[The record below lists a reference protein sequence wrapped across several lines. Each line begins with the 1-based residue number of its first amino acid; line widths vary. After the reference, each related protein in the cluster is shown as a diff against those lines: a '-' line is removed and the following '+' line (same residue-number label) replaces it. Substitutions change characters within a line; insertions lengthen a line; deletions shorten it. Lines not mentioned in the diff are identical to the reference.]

1 MRSAIRLLAPVV
13 VTGVLLPAPVHAHA
27 SLVESNP
34 EDGQVLEAAPDVVSL
49 TLNEPVAEPAFVV
62 ISGAGGEVETAAAE
76 IDGRTVTARV
86 AEELEGGEYTL
97 SYRLISAD
105 AHAVTGTLEFSIE
118 QSAPPTTPPP
128 APTPTPTDEAAPT
141 VAADDSGA
149 DRDRLLVVLGLF
161 ALFMA
166 GLVYYVR
173 ARLQRSAGDR
183 EV

>member
-1 MRSAIRLLAPVV
+1 MRSAVRLLAAVV
-13 VTGVLLPAPVHAHA
+13 VIGGLLPAPAHAHA

-34 EDGQVLEAAPDVVSL
+34 EDGQVLETAPDEVSL

-62 ISGAGGEVETAAAE
+62 ISGTGGEVETAPAV

-86 AEELEGGEYTL
+86 GGELEGGEYTL

-118 QSAPPTTPPP
+118 QSPPPTTAPS
-128 APTPTPTDEAAPT
+128 PTPTPTDEAAPT

-149 DRDRLLVVLGLF
+149 DRDTLLLVLGLF
-161 ALFMA
+161 ALFLA

-173 ARLQRSAGDR
+173 ARLRQSAGDR